1 VKAADR
7 ECSLSRAHAYS
18 ADSIA
23 TLDQLRRKSKNDV
36 VRFHAAVA
44 LLDRGYG
51 KPTNYI
57 EAGSSI
63 ADEIDKI
70 KRRGVAWV
78 EASQAIAVGSHSR
91 EMKKRPA
98 NGRTKR
104 DFHVATSIH
113 GSRDGDRCARASA
126 RCLNQRCDVGA
137 RHHFINAPTTARR
150 MA

>member
-1 VKAADR
+1 MSKSVTRVNGGRWVKGQSGNPDGRPRQDAHIR
-7 ECSLSRAHAYS
+7 ELARAHS

-23 TLDQLRRKSKNDV
+23 TLDQLRRKSKNDM

-70 KRRGVAWV
+70 KRRGAAWV
-78 EASQAIAVGSHSR
+78 EASQTVAIG
-91 EMKKRPA
+91 
-98 NGRTKR
+98 T
-104 DFHVATSIH
+104 
-113 GSRDGDRCARASA
+113 
-126 RCLNQRCDVGA
+126 
-137 RHHFINAPTTARR
+137 R
-150 MA
+150 MLETEEE